1 MTISIDS
8 SLLLSYYDLKAGV
21 PQSAT
26 SGSGAT
32 SSPTT
37 PTGPTT
43 PWAKAPTTAQ
53 TNSLVQSLLNGQSL
67 INPNAAKLSVP
78 AGTPNY
84 TNYKT
89 LFGLYQ
95 GLTALQDLATQAN
108 GPGVSAFQL
117 NQLQTAFTSGMK
129 QVQTYLNTAP
139 FVGFNVAE
147 GAVAT
152 KAQTT
157 AGVQTET
164 DTYNTGV
171 LWSGD
176 PNTPDPAFAGNVQFS
191 LSISQTP
198 LTNAN
203 ITRTPGAPTVVN
215 FNLNDMGST
224 PRSISN
230 VISYLNSQLQAAGV
244 FTRFADVL
252 TQGAATTYQVNG
264 QTITNPAGPNQYSM
278 QIVGNALETLTFS
291 APTTAPAV
299 YITQTAGAV
308 PTLGSATTGVTTTG
322 ASGRERFEHERL

>member
-8 SLLLSYYDLKAGV
+8 NLLLSYYDLRAGV
-21 PQSAT
+21 PQTPA
-26 SGSGAT
+26 SGSG
-32 SSPTT
+32 SVSTT
-37 PTGPTT
+37 TAKPTT

-108 GPGVSAFQL
+108 GSGVSAFQL

-147 GAVAT
+147 GAVGAST
-152 KAQTT
+152 QSS
-157 AGVQTET
+157 AGVPNET

-176 PNTPDPAFAGNVQFS
+176 PNTPVPAFAGNVQFS
-191 LSISQTP
+191 LAVSQTP
-198 LTNAN
+198 LASPPDCARAAGAPSSSARPAIKMRIVNRGGINRAGINPESGYRKTNASD
-203 ITRTPGAPTVVN
+203 VN
-215 FNLNDMGST
+215 VATLNLT
-224 PRSISN
+224 
-230 VISYLNSQLQAAGV
+230 A
-244 FTRFADVL
+244 L
-252 TQGAATTYQVNG
+252 T
-264 QTITNPAGPNQYSM
+264 
-278 QIVGNALETLTFS
+278 
-291 APTTAPAV
+291 
-299 YITQTAGAV
+299 
-308 PTLGSATTGVTTTG
+308 
-322 ASGRERFEHERL
+322 